1 MTSASTIKVERVM
14 FGNDH
19 DDTKWIVLQGSI
31 EGCPQV
37 TKRRTINTAAL
48 ADGSLT
54 IETEKAKLVADVSEY
69 HARWVAVQQAM
80 AAL

>member
-1 MTSASTIKVERVM
+1 ML
-14 FGNDH
+14 GNDH

-37 TKRRTINTAAL
+37 TKRRTINTSAL

-54 IETEKAKLVADVSEY
+54 IETEKAKLVADVLEY
-69 HARWVAVQQAM
+69 HARWLAVQQAM